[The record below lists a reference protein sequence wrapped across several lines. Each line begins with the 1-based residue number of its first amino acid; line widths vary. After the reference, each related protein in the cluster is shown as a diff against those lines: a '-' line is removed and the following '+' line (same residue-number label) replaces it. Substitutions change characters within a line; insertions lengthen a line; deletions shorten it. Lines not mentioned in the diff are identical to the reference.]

1 VLGKFKREGGKGR
14 GTDMNPVQ
22 QEMIETETCILWVSG
37 NVEELSWLLVFLIE
51 PMSLQEG

>member
-22 QEMIETETCILWVSG
+22 QEMIETETGILWVSG
-37 NVEELSWLLVFLIE
+37 NVEELSWLVVFLIE
-51 PMSLQEG
+51 PMSLQDR